1 MTIYQK
7 GGKEWKE
14 RREGRKGGRQRKE
27 RREGIE
33 VKKGGKGQKIRLKYL
48 MIIKYS

>member
-33 VKKGGKGQKIRLKYL
+33 EKKGGKIGLKYL
-48 MIIKYS
+48 MIMKYS

>member
-1 MTIYQK
+1 MIIYQK

-33 VKKGGKGQKIRLKYL
+33 EKKGGKG
-48 MIIKYS
+48 